1 MEIEFNLDK
10 IKLLSELTLFEDF
23 NADEKAEFAGMIHR
37 KTFKPGDVICREGD
51 SGGEMYLLQSGV
63 VEVQKTRPHG
73 AGQIVIARYDRGGV
87 LGEMALID
95 GRDRSATIVS
105 TEITEIYIITKQT
118 LDDIIETKPQ
128 LAVKFLKGLARIL
141 SLKLR
146 ETSGLFAD
154 VF

>member
-1 MEIEFNLDK
+1 M
-10 IKLLSELTLFEDF
+10 
-23 NADEKAEFAGMIHR
+23 
-37 KTFKPGDVICREGD
+37 
-51 SGGEMYLLQSGV
+51 SGI
-63 VEVQKTRPHG
+63 VEVQKQRPHG

-95 GRDRSATIVS
+95 GKPRSATIIS
-105 TEITEIYIITKQT
+105 TEITELYIMTKQA
-118 LDDIIETKPQ
+118 LDDMIESKPQ